1 MQTFLQRHATEI
13 KGVLSG
19 FDRVRFLG
27 TMRMLANVT
36 GLGKFLSSQRVLLKD
51 FKAWA
56 QGLTDTILTSTEQ
69 LAAAAK
75 RPIVYLES
83 SQERKE
89 DRALAIAE
97 KDDVQ
102 EGLLCVLKCVEPCY
116 SMTVG
121 PEPSTRHL
129 ELRRRLV
136 KCSHLYFYL
145 RDRKLGLLNV
155 RLQTWLPFSVHVC
168 LNGREWLARRL
179 QQARIAYEQRDNCFT
194 DVADVTRAQR
204 LLDQQLGTDWTGLLN
219 RLLRQVFPAHAS
231 LLGPREMDYYWSAQ
245 ETEWATDILFRSP
258 ESLAALFP
266 TWRRH
271 AMTHFASDDVLRFL
285 GRCPA
290 VRRYTTSEIASTLKT
305 RPEGTRVRHAI
316 NGNSVKMYDKQGS
329 VLRVE
334 TTINSPRDMK
344 VFRHKEGEPRG
355 RKSWQRLRK
364 GVADLHRR
372 AQISQ
377 NSNVRYLEALAVVEH
392 RESLGQT
399 VAALCQPT
407 LYKGRRVRA
416 LQPLHAADMKLLQA
430 VNRGEF
436 LLNGFRNRDLRS
448 LLFETAAN
456 SGEEAKRQ
464 SAKIT
469 RQLRML
475 RAHNLIQKIT
485 GTHRYQLTPKGR
497 TSVTA
502 ILAAQQANT
511 QQLTQMAA

>member
-1 MQTFLQRHATEI
+1 MQAFLQRHASEI

-290 VRRYTTSEIASTLKT
+290 VHRYTTSEIASTLKT

-316 NGNSVKMYDKQGS
+316 NGNSSQS
-329 VLRVE
+329 STAWE
-334 TTINSPRDMK
+334 TRLLIFPSARNQVR
-344 VFRHKEGEPRG
+344 RREPR
-355 RKSWQRLRK
+355 
-364 GVADLHRR
+364 
-372 AQISQ
+372 
-377 NSNVRYLEALAVVEH
+377 
-392 RESLGQT
+392 
-399 VAALCQPT
+399 
-407 LYKGRRVRA
+407 
-416 LQPLHAADMKLLQA
+416 
-430 VNRGEF
+430 
-436 LLNGFRNRDLRS
+436 FR
-448 LLFETAAN
+448 
-456 SGEEAKRQ
+456 
-464 SAKIT
+464 
-469 RQLRML
+469 
-475 RAHNLIQKIT
+475 
-485 GTHRYQLTPKGR
+485 
-497 TSVTA
+497 
-502 ILAAQQANT
+502 
-511 QQLTQMAA
+511 